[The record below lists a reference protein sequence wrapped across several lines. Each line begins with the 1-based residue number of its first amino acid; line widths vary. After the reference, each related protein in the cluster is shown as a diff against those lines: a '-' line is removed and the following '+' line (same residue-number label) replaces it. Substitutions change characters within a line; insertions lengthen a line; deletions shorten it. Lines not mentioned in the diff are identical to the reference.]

1 MLTPDWRPMS
11 DATRRARLLSDGSRS
26 MRPHDG
32 QVAMA
37 IERNAA
43 VAADSRKP
51 VVEATNTFRLAYGS
65 ALRVHGASIRS

>member
-1 MLTPDWRPMS
+1 
-11 DATRRARLLSDGSRS
+11 

-65 ALRVHGASIRS
+65 ALRVHGASVRS